1 MGNKPRSIYGTSMTS
16 SAARNCLCKPTVSP
30 IQQLST
36 FIELVG
42 TMEILIRDFFKPA
55 TTVFTL
61 SATMPVQTYMPAG
74 AFVRLIWFSE
84 HPGIMFDKT
93 DPIHRLQIKA
103 IFLALNREDDWNLD
117 SLSKL

>member
-1 MGNKPRSIYGTSMTS
+1 MTS
-16 SAARNCLCKPTVSP
+16 YAARNCLCKPTVSP
-30 IQQLST
+30 LEQLTT
-36 FIELVG
+36 FIELVS
-42 TMEILIRDFFKPA
+42 TMEILVRDLFKPA
-55 TTVFTL
+55 TAVFTL
-61 SATMPVQTYMPAG
+61 SATMSVPTYTPPG
-74 AFVRLIWFSE
+74 VFVRLIWFSE

>member
-1 MGNKPRSIYGTSMTS
+1 MTS
-16 SAARNCLCKPTVSP
+16 SAFRNCLCKPTVSP
-30 IQQLST
+30 LEQIST

-42 TMEILIRDFFKPA
+42 TMEILVREFFKPA
-55 TTVFTL
+55 AAVFTL
-61 SATMPVQTYMPAG
+61 SATMPVPTYIPVG

-93 DPIHRLQIKA
+93 DPINRLQIKA